1 MVDLATK
8 SLLHD
13 KLRFLITVSGVAFA
27 VTLVFVQVG
36 LFLGL
41 LDNASVTI
49 DHIDADLWVT
59 SRNTPNVDFA
69 HTFPDTA
76 VQRVRSVPGV
86 ERADNL
92 IVWFVTVN
100 LPTGAQEGSL
110 VYALEDFPRWNIPWN
125 VESRATSAD
134 LQRGQ
139 YFFLDDSAVKRYGAF
154 AVGEYRE
161 ILGPAHE
168 DHRPHEG
175 RPLVHHHADLLHR
188 LRPGA
193 DAQPA
198 VAPGQ
203 DDLHPRQARA
213 RRRRRRPSRRRS
225 RAACPTTTST
235 RRRSGPTRSRGYW
248 VESTGLGL
256 NMYITVFLGCLV
268 GVVVVAQT
276 LYTSTMEHIKE
287 FGTVKAIGG
296 GNLDIYRILGKQA
309 SIAAVVGFVLGA
321 LMAFAMRPAIAKI
334 DLKLII
340 PPAFAAIV
348 FVGTVVLCL
357 AAAMISFR
365 KVASIDPALVFRA
378 GSGDTMTRP
387 GSTRPSPRSSA
398 RGAARRCPS

>member
-13 KLRFLITVSGVAFA
+13 RLRFLITVSGVAFA

-49 DHIDADLWVT
+49 EHISADLWVT
-59 SRNTPNVDFA
+59 SRNTPNVDFS
-69 HTFPDTA
+69 HTFSETS

-86 ERADNL
+86 AAADNL
-92 IVWFVTVN
+92 LIWFMTVN
-100 LPTGAQEGSL
+100 LPTGAQEGTL
-110 VYALEDFPRWNIPWN
+110 VYALSDFRRWNIPWN
-125 VESRATSAD
+125 VESGNLED
-134 LQRGQ
+134 LKRGQ
-139 YFFLDDSAVKRYGAF
+139 YLFLDGSAVKRYGPF
-154 AVGEYRE
+154 TVGEYRE
-161 ILGPAHE
+161 ILGQ
-168 DHRPHEG
+168 RMKIIG
-175 RPLVHHHADLLHR
+175 RTREALSFTTTPISFMDFDRAQRLSPDLLKNR
-188 LRPGA
+188 TTYILVKLAPGA
-193 DAQPA
+193 DAAA
-198 VAPGQ
+198 VKAEI
-203 DDLHPRQARA
+203 A
-213 RRRRRRPSRRRS
+213 RRLPYNDVYTKNEWAARSRR
-225 RAACPTTTST
+225 
-235 RRRSGPTRSRGYW
+235 YW
-248 VESTGLGL
+248 VQSTGIGL

-268 GVVVVAQT
+268 GIVVVAQT

-309 SIAAVVGFVLGA
+309 TISAIAGFVLGA

-340 PPAFAAIV
+340 PPVFLAIV
-348 FVGTVVLCL
+348 FAGAILMCL

-378 GSGDTMTRP
+378 
-387 GSTRPSPRSSA
+387 
-398 RGAARRCPS
+398 